1 MFWKGKVSLFTQI
14 TSFIKGNE
22 LTLTE
27 SVPTLPFLNT
37 SHGCSIGVASLDD
50 TDQIARLLN
59 KWFESNTKTE
69 MRVTGLW
76 VRESFLESSAI
87 WIVAKDRLGTVRGC
101 VSSFRCK
108 APYPNSLS
116 GCSIMYPWGLVDW
129 YCVEP
134 LWRSKG
140 VGTDLL
146 ETLDYITY
154 KVGRKAHIFLKEG
167 IPLSLPHIPIYSNFL
182 YCRKAG
188 NTNIKNMHEYTG
200 LTVSLYN
207 AVERSSGLPLIRVTG
222 TQIES
227 QIQEWENALDSEL
240 PPCWVFIDGSSK
252 IDIKRGWKQDTL
264 VSMYAFRWVAGKWL
278 GSMPQI

>member
-1 MFWKGKVSLFTQI
+1 MFWKGKISAFTQI
-14 TSFIKGNE
+14 ISFIKGNE
-22 LTLTE
+22 LALTE
-27 SVPTLPFLNT
+27 SIPTLPFLNT
-37 SHGCSIGVASLDD
+37 IHGCSIGVASLDD
-50 TDQIARLLN
+50 IDQIARLLN
-59 KWFESNTKTE
+59 KCFEPNTKTE

-108 APYPNSLS
+108 APYPNSIS
-116 GCSIMYPWGLVDW
+116 GCSIMHPWGLVDW

-134 LWRSKG
+134 LWRSRG

-167 IPLSLPHIPIYSNFL
+167 IPLPLPHIPIYCSFL

-188 NTNIKNMHEYTG
+188 NTNITNMHEYTG

-227 QIQEWENALDSEL
+227 QVEEWENALDSEL

-252 IDIKRGWKQDTL
+252 MDLKRGWKQDTL
-264 VSMYAFRWVAGKWL
+264 VSMYAFRWIPGKWL